1 MGYEAK
7 FGMDVD
13 SEEKE
18 KDGVMWAVTRGIP
31 PSISQ
36 LEAGLSDVKALYEAK
51 FGNDVH
57 TEDGEDDE
65 GSVEKAG
72 VRWTVT
78 RGAPPSMSQLED
90 SLLDVKAMYEMKFG
104 ESVDSEDKK
113 ADEGSDETDGVM
125 WTVNRGA
132 PPSISQLEKSLFA
145 VKALYEAKYGE
156 HVCAEEE
163 GR

>member
-1 MGYEAK
+1 MGISQLEASLSDVKALYEAK
-7 FGMDVD
+7 FGEDVD

-18 KDGVMWAVTRGIP
+18 EDGVTWAVTRGVP
-31 PSISQ
+31 PSILQ
-36 LEAGLSDVKALYEAK
+36 LEASLSDVKALYEAK

-65 GSVEKAG
+65 GSVEK
-72 VRWTVT
+72 
-78 RGAPPSMSQLED
+78 
-90 SLLDVKAMYEMKFG
+90 
-104 ESVDSEDKK
+104 
-113 ADEGSDETDGVM
+113 DGVM
-125 WTVNRGA
+125 WTVKRGA

-156 HVCAEEE
+156 HICAEEE

>member
-1 MGYEAK
+1 MG
-7 FGMDVD
+7 FGEDVD

-36 LEAGLSDVKALYEAK
+36 LEAGLSYVRALYEAKFCEDVDSEDREEDEGKVEKDGVPWIATRGVPPSISQLEESLSDAKALYEAK
-51 FGNDVH
+51 FGKDVH
-57 TEDGEDDE
+57 TEDGEYDE

-72 VRWTVT
+72 VRWTV
-78 RGAPPSMSQLED
+78 
-90 SLLDVKAMYEMKFG
+90 K
-104 ESVDSEDKK
+104 
-113 ADEGSDETDGVM
+113 
-125 WTVNRGA
+125 RGA

-156 HVCAEEE
+156 HLCAEEE